1 MIEIGNVVTLE
12 NGKEFLLLEEVNAGT
27 RRFVYAVRVL
37 PDDTPTSEYVVFEA
51 ITIDNEEYLKDINDK
66 ELYDRVIEEFRDVI
80 GNKMQ
85 SGEYNDMIQEIQG
98 EN

>member
-12 NGKEFLLLEEVNAGT
+12 NGKEYLLLEEVNAGT

-37 PDDTPTSEYVVFEA
+37 PDDTPTQEYIIFEA
-51 ITIDNEEYLKDINDK
+51 INIENEEYLKDINDK
-66 ELYDRVIEEFRDVI
+66 ELYDRLVEEFKDVI
-80 GNKMQ
+80 GTKMQ
-85 SGEYNDMIQEIQG
+85 SGEYDNYLTDLQG